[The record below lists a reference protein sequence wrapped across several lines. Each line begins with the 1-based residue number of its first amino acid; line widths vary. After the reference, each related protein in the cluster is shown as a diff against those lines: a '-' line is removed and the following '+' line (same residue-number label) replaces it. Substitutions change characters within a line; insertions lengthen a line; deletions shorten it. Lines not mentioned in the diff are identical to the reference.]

1 MPELPE
7 VEILCRRLDEHC
19 AGRLVERAEL
29 ASISALKTFDPPL
42 RSLAGRV
49 IESCSRRGKYVC
61 FKLSPGGTGLS
72 RGDAES
78 VPSVEQES
86 LAAGDADSPPSP
98 GATPPSAPAP
108 APVWLVIH
116 LARGGWIKWRRKLA
130 PAPARP
136 GKGPLALRLGLEGG
150 EGFDVTEMG
159 TEKRLAIW
167 MVTSPEEVAGL
178 ASLGPEPLDAAFTVD
193 RLAAILRAEKGDL
206 KHALSRQSIIAGV
219 GNAYSDEAL
228 HAAGLSPFKQAAKLS
243 PDELDRLHAA
253 LNLVLTEAV
262 ERAAPL
268 ELDELKD
275 GKRQGMRVH
284 GRTGS
289 ACPVCGDTVREVS
302 FATRSLQY
310 CATCQTGGKPL
321 ADRRLSRLLK

>member
-7 VEILCRRLDEHC
+7 VEILCRRLDEYC
-19 AGRLVERAEL
+19 GGRRVARAEL
-29 ASISALKTFDPPL
+29 ASISALKTFEPPL
-42 RSLAGRV
+42 PSLTGRV
-49 IESCSRRGKYVC
+49 IDSCSRRGKYIC
-61 FKLSPGGTGLS
+61 FKLGSGGAASLPP
-72 RGDAES
+72 AEQA
-78 VPSVEQES
+78 PP
-86 LAAGDADSPPSP
+86 AAGDAGSPASP
-98 GATPPSAPAP
+98 AAGRVLPAAAPI
-108 APVWLVIH
+108 WLVIH
-116 LARGGWIKWRRKLA
+116 LARGGWIKWRRQLT

-136 GKGPLALRLGLEGG
+136 GKGPLALRVGLEGG
-150 EGFDVTEMG
+150 DGFDVTEMG

-167 MVTSPEEVAGL
+167 VVPSPEDVEGIAT
-178 ASLGPEPLDAAFTVD
+178 LGPEPLAADFTVD
-193 RLAAILRAEKGDL
+193 RLAAILSAEKGDL
-206 KHALSRQSIIAGV
+206 KHVLSRQSIIAGV

-228 HAAGLSPFKQAAKLS
+228 HAAGLSPFKQAARLS
-243 PDELDRLHAA
+243 PDELARLYAA

-268 ELDELKD
+268 DLDELKD

-310 CATCQTGGKPL
+310 CPTCQTGGKPL